1 MIRLIT
7 LLALLWVVGCA
18 TPRDAAVEREDEV
31 IESRPISTDWVRID
45 QVRDFRVLDDSNLV
59 LYAPTRRQA
68 FHVELMPP
76 CRGLRFSDTI
86 ALRGRME
93 RLGGFAGDSV
103 IIQPGL
109 LPQRCP
115 VSSVRRLSETE
126 LTELLVRFEGE
137 APGEP
142 ADDETQIE
150 LPQGDEE
157 EADGPG
163 PLQ

>member
-1 MIRLIT
+1 MTRWMS
-7 LLALLWVVGCA
+7 LLLPIVALAAGCA
-18 TPRDAAVEREDEV
+18 TVPESAEEREDEV
-31 IESRPISTDWVRID
+31 VESRPISTDWVRID
-45 QVRDFRVLDDSNLV
+45 QVRDFRVLDDSNLI

-68 FHVELMPP
+68 YHVELMPP

-109 LPQRCP
+109 MPQRCP
-115 VSSVRRLSETE
+115 VSSVRRLGETE
-126 LTELLVRFEGE
+126 LAELLVRFEGE

-142 ADDETQIE
+142 AADETEIE
-150 LPQGDEE
+150 LPQGEE
-157 EADGPG
+157 E
-163 PLQ
+163 